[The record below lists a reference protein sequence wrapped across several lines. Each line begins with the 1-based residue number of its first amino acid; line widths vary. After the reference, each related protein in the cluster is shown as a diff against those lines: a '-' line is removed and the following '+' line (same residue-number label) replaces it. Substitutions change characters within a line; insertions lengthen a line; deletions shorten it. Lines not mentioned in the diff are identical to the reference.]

1 MITLLTDT
9 ANQTLLLSLDEGRQY
24 YSTPFTH
31 YLITLQHE
39 ENSIAGTYLAQVA
52 TVTSESQRITQLV
65 ITTESLLLPGRYRY
79 YVYGQN
85 SNSNLD
91 PTNILVVGMVEQGW
105 LYLTDNAAGYTL
117 PTITIDNDFIYG

>member
-1 MITLLTDT
+1 MITLQTNT
-9 ANQTLLLSLDEGRQY
+9 ASQTLLLSLDEGRQY
-24 YSTPFTH
+24 FNTPFTH
-31 YLITLQHE
+31 YLLTLQHE

-65 ITTESLLLPGRYRY
+65 ITTQTLLLPGRYRY

-91 PTNILVVGMVEQGW
+91 PTDVLVVGMVEQGW
-105 LYLTDNAAGYTL
+105 LYLTDNTAGYTL